1 MKYELVKN
9 WMSRDVITVKPDATL
24 PEVHQLLKEKKIRRL
39 PVVDEDGELVGIITL
54 GDVRGAEASPAT
66 SLSIWELNFLLNKLH
81 VRQFMT
87 PDPVTVHADATIGEA
102 AQLMLAHRI
111 SGLPVLDDEEELVG
125 IITESDIFRMVAL
138 YEWQTAET
146 MLAQAG

>member
-9 WMSRDVITVKPDATL
+9 WMSRDVITVSPDATL
-24 PEVHQLLKEKKIRRL
+24 PEVHQLLKEKRIRRL
-39 PVVDEDGELVGIITL
+39 PVVDEEGELVGIITL

-87 PDPVTVHADATIGEA
+87 PEPVTVPENATIGDA
-102 AQLMLAHRI
+102 AQLMLTHRI
-111 SGLPVLDDEEELVG
+111 SGLPVLNDAGQLVG

-138 YEWQTAET
+138 YEWQAAET
-146 MLAQAG
+146 ALAEAA